1 MKSKKESKKPVKSA
15 TTDLEQKKSKKAATK
30 AEAEQV
36 ETVEETKTS
45 KYPESDFKWFIVS
58 SSSGKEN
65 KTAELIKQRAKA
77 NNYDEMIAEAVVPTQ
92 EKIVIKRGKKETI
105 EDRIFP
111 GYILVKMIPNDET
124 FQLIRTTEGI
134 SGFVGTTAKSKYPSP
149 LNPKEVE
156 GILAFMRVKQSPI
169 YNTKFAI
176 GEAVKVI
183 EGPFKDFVGT
193 IQEINESKG
202 QITVLLSIFGQ
213 DTPVQLDFLQVSK
226 L

>member
-1 MKSKKESKKPVKSA
+1 MKKKKEEKIIVKV
-15 TTDLEQKKSKKAATK
+15 
-30 AEAEQV
+30 EAPK
-36 ETVEETKTS
+36 EEVIEVPS
-45 KYPESDFKWFIVS
+45 LKYPEIDYKWFIVS

-77 NNYDEMIAEAVVPTQ
+77 NNYDDKIVEAVVPTQ
-92 EKIVIKRGKKETI
+92 EKIIIKRGKKETI

-134 SGFVGTTAKSKYPSP
+134 SGFVGTTAKSKNPTP
-149 LNPKEVE
+149 LNPKEVD
-156 GILAFMRVKQSPI
+156 GILAFMRIKQSPI
-169 YNTKFAI
+169 YTTKFSV
-176 GEAVKVI
+176 GEAVNVI
-183 EGPFKDFVGT
+183 EGPFKDFIGT
-193 IQEINESKG
+193 VQEINETKG

-226 L
+226 I